1 MAEFAEFTK
10 RLNHR
15 FVAVTLVSQF
25 HPDYGAE
32 DAELDFLFD
41 NEWESSID
49 EEYCMLFI
57 QDLELVINASDKLD
71 PLGYYEAYPSAEYEA
86 LVLDRKR
93 RLTWR

>member
-1 MAEFAEFTK
+1 MTEFAEFTK

-15 FVAVTLVSQF
+15 FVALHCMQF

-32 DAELDFLFD
+32 DTELDFLFD

-86 LVLDRKR
+86 LVVDRKR